1 MEFNHDIIIIG
12 AGISGINVAYH
23 VQTELPN
30 YSYIILEEREAMG
43 GTWDLFQY
51 PGIRSDSDLITYG
64 FSWYPWNQSRPIAE
78 GKAIATYIKEAAAQ
92 FGIDQHIHFQ
102 HRVTQAA
109 WSDTK
114 QKWTL
119 IVEHA
124 GLEKLYTAT
133 FVAFGTGYYDYNQ
146 PLPAD
151 IPGMDQFTGTLIHP
165 QFWPK
170 EVNYTDQ
177 KIVVIG
183 SGATAV
189 TLIPKLAETA
199 ERVTML
205 QRSPTYILSVPNAE
219 IKKTWIDYLL
229 PRTIAQSYHR
239 LSWFLP
245 HRLFFLFCQSFPQFS
260 GWLLR
265 WRMIKELP
273 DNISHDPHFSPRY
286 APWDQRLCVSPDGDF
301 YRALYTGKV
310 DIKTDSIEAVT
321 SSGIKLKSGE
331 FLDADII
338 ITATGLKLQL
348 AGGVKL
354 EINKE
359 PCILA
364 EKYLWRGIMLQDV
377 PNAFFFIGYTN
388 ASWTLGVD
396 ASAAFSTRLIKHL
409 SSKDATAAVPRVPD
423 RLKLQPRRVLDLS
436 STYITKADKNMPKAA
451 DQGSWLPRN
460 NYISDLWFAKY
471 GRLNDLEIITQR
483 RGGKD

>member
-1 MEFNHDIIIIG
+1 MDPPTVGSE
-12 AGISGINVAYH
+12 
-23 VQTELPN
+23 
-30 YSYIILEEREAMG
+30 
-43 GTWDLFQY
+43 
-51 PGIRSDSDLITYG
+51 
-64 FSWYPWNQSRPIAE
+64 QSRPIAE

-92 FGIDQHIHFQ
+92 FGIDQHIYFQ

-109 WSDTK
+109 WSDAK

-119 IVEHA
+119 IAEHA
-124 GLEKLYTAT
+124 GREKLYTAT
-133 FVAFGTGYYDYNQ
+133 FVAFGTGYYDYHQ

-151 IPGMDQFTGTLIHP
+151 IPGLDQFTGTLIHP

-205 QRSPTYILSVPNAE
+205 QRN
-219 IKKTWIDYLL
+219 
-229 PRTIAQSYHR
+229 
-239 LSWFLP
+239 
-245 HRLFFLFCQSFPQFS
+245 
-260 GWLLR
+260 
-265 WRMIKELP
+265 
-273 DNISHDPHFSPRY
+273 
-286 APWDQRLCVSPDGDF
+286 GDF
-301 YRALYTGKV
+301 YQALYTGKV

-321 SSGIKLKSGE
+321 SSGIKLRSGE

-359 PCILA
+359 PCNLA

-409 SSKDATAAVPRVPD
+409 SSKDATAAVPRVPE

-471 GRLNDLEIITQR
+471 GRLTDLEIRTR
-483 RGGKD
+483 HRVGKD